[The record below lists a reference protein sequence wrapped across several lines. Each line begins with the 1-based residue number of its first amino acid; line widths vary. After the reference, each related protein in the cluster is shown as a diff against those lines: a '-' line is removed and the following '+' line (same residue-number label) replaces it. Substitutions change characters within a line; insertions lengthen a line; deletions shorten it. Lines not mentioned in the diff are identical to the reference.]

1 MLPDGMGIIGAAAV
15 LLVALLA
22 FFAYK
27 FGRAQEEIDHER
39 EKSKTAAYI
48 RSLRRRLDNSD
59 VVERLH
65 DTFKR

>member
-1 MLPDGMGIIGAAAV
+1 MGIIGAAAV
-15 LLVALLA
+15 LLVALLS

-48 RSLRRRLDNSD
+48 RSLRCRLDNSD

>member
-1 MLPDGMGIIGAAAV
+1 MLSEGVGIIGTAAA
-15 LLVALLA
+15 LLVALLS

-27 FGRAQEEIDHER
+27 FGRAQEKIDHER

-59 VVERLH
+59 VVKRLH